1 LFLFIL
7 IEVFYI
13 VARDEYEYDFQ
24 NDDGNDE
31 DEEKKEKAFKDIL
44 VVLR

>member
-7 IEVFYI
+7 IEEVI
-13 VARDEYEYDFQ
+13 ARDEYEEYDFQ
-24 NDDGNDE
+24 NDD

>member
-7 IEVFYI
+7 IEEVI
-13 VARDEYEYDFQ
+13 ARDEYEYDFQ
-24 NDDGNDE
+24 NDD